1 MKRIPW
7 NKDKPWPESV
17 KKRISE
23 SRKGI
28 PAWNKGISWSAEIRE
43 KISNSKKG
51 QTAWNKGISWPISVK
66 KKISRSKLSATLDLK
81 PFYERNQPSK
91 RFRFLVFQRDG
102 FKCQYCG
109 RSSSETILEVDRK
122 IPGSK
127 GGNYTLDNSITACID
142 CNRGKA
148 DLDL

>member
-1 MKRIPW
+1 MARIAW
-7 NKDKPWPESV
+7 NKDRKWPEAV
-17 KKRISE
+17 KRRISA
-23 SRKGI
+23 SRRGVS
-28 PAWNKGISWSAEIRE
+28 AWNKGKSWPQEVKG

-51 QTAWNKGISWPISVK
+51 QTAWNKGLNWPTSVK

-109 RSSSETILEVDRK
+109 RFSSETILEVDRK
-122 IPGSK
+122 VPGSK

-142 CNRGKA
+142 CNRGKSN
-148 DLDL
+148 LDL